1 MSTLSVGAGIPPR
14 PPATRLHEVVAAAR
28 DSGVSALWCID
39 HFTSFVPHSVW
50 DADFSPFASPAN
62 SPDEIFE
69 FQTMLGYAAGIAG
82 DMRLG
87 VGVTEAIRRHP
98 VLIAQ
103 TFLTLS
109 HLTSST
115 VMIGIGAGERENTEP
130 FGYRFERPVG
140 RLEEALRL
148 LRICLQSVGPFN
160 FEGEFFNLD
169 KAVLDLAPGPGGP
182 PEIWVAA
189 DGPRTLRL
197 AGTYGDG
204 WYPTHP
210 MSPHEYA
217 AKLAVVTDAAAAAGR
232 SPEAVTPGL
241 QMFVAVAP
249 SREEARALLDA
260 KPVRLMALVQPASM
274 WAEHGA
280 PHPLGPDFKGIV
292 DFIPQHHD
300 RAAMDRALG
309 AVPTQVLERAVGW
322 GTPDDLV
329 ERIRGLVAV
338 GLRHVVL
345 NVVPGLMHPPADADH
360 SVFSLAKRLTNA

>member
-210 MSPHEYA
+210 MSPHEYSRQTGSRNRRRSCCRSQSRGCDAWA
-217 AKLAVVTDAAAAAGR
+217 ADVRGGC
-232 SPEAVTPGL
+232 AVTRGGESTPRRQAG
-241 QMFVAVAP
+241 
-249 SREEARALLDA
+249 SLD
-260 KPVRLMALVQPASM
+260 
-274 WAEHGA
+274 G
-280 PHPLGPDFKGIV
+280 
-292 DFIPQHHD
+292 
-300 RAAMDRALG
+300 LG
-309 AVPTQVLERAVGW
+309 ATSLHVGGAWRASPVGARLQ
-322 GTPDDLV
+322 GNRRL
-329 ERIRGLVAV
+329 
-338 GLRHVVL
+338 
-345 NVVPGLMHPPADADH
+345 HPAAP
-360 SVFSLAKRLTNA
+360 